1 MIQIPPEALDYIP
14 AQRSQCNSI
23 ESYIESV
30 QKDFDLIKPHL
41 VEGSVL
47 DIGCGLGAL
56 SVLMQKHCGGK
67 LWLLDGD
74 GPTSGVYSKHPTSD
88 PYNSMS
94 LTRQVMDLNG
104 VKDYEFLPIGCEDLP
119 EVDNCVSLL
128 SWGWHYPLS
137 TYSPR
142 AKVIIVDIRQESV
155 EPKVVISTDC
165 EGVRRKGRRC
175 VIGLG

>member
-1 MIQIPPEALDYIP
+1 MILPDCLEYIP
-14 AQRSQCNSI
+14 AQRSQARTVD
-23 ESYIESV
+23 EYIESV
-30 QKDFDLIKPHL
+30 QTDFEIIKPYL
-41 VEGSVL
+41 VKGSVL

-74 GPTSGVYSKHPTSD
+74 GPPVGAVGKNPTLTPLNRMD
-88 PYNSMS
+88 

-104 VKDYEFLPIGCEDLP
+104 VEDYEFLPIGCDDLP

-137 TYSPR
+137 AYNPKAR
-142 AKVIIVDIRQESV
+142 VIIADIRGE
-155 EPKVVISTDC
+155 KVLPRVIISNDC
-165 EGVRRKGRRC
+165 VGVKGKGAR
-175 VIGLG
+175 VLL